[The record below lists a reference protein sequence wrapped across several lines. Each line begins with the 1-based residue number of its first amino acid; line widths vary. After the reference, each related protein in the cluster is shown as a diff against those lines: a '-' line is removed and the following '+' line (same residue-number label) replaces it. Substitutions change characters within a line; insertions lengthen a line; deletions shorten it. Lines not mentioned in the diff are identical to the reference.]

1 MKKLM
6 LVGLLALQAWSAD
19 AAAQVITF
27 DDVAT
32 PFTTVKLSNGYQGL
46 NWSNFYVVVDSTQN
60 SYVNSG
66 YHAGTVSGKNVGYN
80 GSSDP
85 ASFSSNTPF
94 TFISTYVTRAWTN
107 GATHFAGYNGDNLL
121 YSSIISATTTAPT
134 LATFNWSGI
143 TKVVISSDSHSAL
156 DNINVAAVPE
166 PETYALMATGLLFG
180 FVARRRKQQ
189 AAV

>member
-1 MKKLM
+1 MKKM
-6 LVGLLALQAWSAD
+6 LFVGLLALQAWSVD
-19 AAAQVITF
+19 ASAKVITF
-27 DDVAT
+27 EDVAN
-32 PFTTVKLSNGYQGL
+32 PFTGVELSNGYQGL
-46 NWSNFYVVVDSTQN
+46 NWSNFYVLDSTN
-60 SYVNSG
+60 SSHINTG
-66 YHAGTVSGKNVGYN
+66 YHTGTVSGKNVGYN
-80 GSSDP
+80 GYSDP

-121 YSSIISATTTAPT
+121 NSSIISATTTAPT